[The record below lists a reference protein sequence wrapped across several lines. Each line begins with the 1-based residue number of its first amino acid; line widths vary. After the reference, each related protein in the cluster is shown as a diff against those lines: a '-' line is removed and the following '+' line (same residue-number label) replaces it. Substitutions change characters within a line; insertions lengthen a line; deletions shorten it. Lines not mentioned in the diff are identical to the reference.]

1 MQNALR
7 RTFTSLA
14 VRNFRL
20 YFIGQGI
27 SLCGNWMRMVAL
39 SWLVLQLTHSGT
51 QLGLMTAAQF
61 TPVLLFGLFGGV
73 LIDRMDNKR
82 LLVFTQIGLGLIS
95 LTIGVLVLTHAIE
108 LWMVYVL
115 AILSGLITVLDNP
128 ARQTFVVQM
137 VGEKQ
142 LKNAV
147 TLNSTIVNM
156 ARIIGP
162 SIAAGLI
169 AGIGIG
175 WCFMVDAST
184 FAAVLIA
191 LLMMRRTDLFHV
203 ERAPRERGQL
213 RAGLHYARTTPALRT
228 TLIMMLIIGTF
239 AYEFPVVLPLFATN
253 TFHGNATTYALMT
266 AAMGLGAVMG
276 GLYSAGKAAA
286 ELRRVILIAV
296 LFGISIIVTAFAPD
310 LVIGLLLL
318 VVVGALSVLFISL
331 GNTTL
336 QLTSEPQMRGRVMSL
351 WFIAFQGTTP
361 IGGPIIGAIAD
372 RSDPRVG
379 LLVGG
384 ISAVI
389 AAGLGMLTAGYKLP
403 RRQPPKAIPEL
414 LGNDDL
420 PK

>member
-1 MQNALR
+1 MQNAVR

-27 SLCGNWMRMVAL
+27 SLCGSWMRMVAL

-51 QLGLMTAAQF
+51 QLGLVTAAQF
-61 TPVLLFGLFGGV
+61 LPVLLLGVFGGV
-73 LIDRMDNKR
+73 IVDRTDNKR
-82 LLVFTQIGLGLIS
+82 LLVYTQIGFGIISLVLGL
-95 LTIGVLVLTHAIE
+95 LVLSHMID
-108 LWMVYVL
+108 LWMVYVVSV
-115 AILSGLITVLDNP
+115 ISGLITVLDNP

-169 AGIGIG
+169 AGVGIG
-175 WCFMVDAST
+175 WCFIIDAGT
-184 FAAVLIA
+184 FVAVLTA
-191 LLMMRRTDLFHV
+191 LLMMRRSDLTHV
-203 ERAPRERGQL
+203 ERAPRAPGQL

-228 TLIMMLIIGTF
+228 TLVMMLIIGTF
-239 AYEFPVVLPLFATN
+239 AYEFPVVLPLFATV
-253 TFHGNATTYALMT
+253 TFHGDATTYALMT
-266 AAMGLGAVMG
+266 SAMGLGAVIG
-276 GLYSAGKAAA
+276 GLYSAGRVATD
-286 ELRRVILIAV
+286 LRRLIIVAV
-296 LFGISIIVTAFAPD
+296 LFGISIIVTALSPN
-310 LVIGLLLL
+310 LIVGLILLIF
-318 VVVGALSVLFISL
+318 VGMLSVLFISL

-336 QLTSEPQMRGRVMSL
+336 QLTSEPQMRGRVMAL
-351 WFIAFQGTTP
+351 WSIAFQGTTP

-372 RSDPRVG
+372 RSNPRFG
-379 LLVGG
+379 LIVGG

-389 AAGLGMLTAGYKLP
+389 AAGIGVFVSGYKLP
-403 RRQPPKAIPEL
+403 SRGGTKITPDMPQ
-414 LGNDDL
+414 G
-420 PK
+420 

>member
-1 MQNALR
+1 MEKALR

-39 SWLVLQLTHSGT
+39 TWLVLQLTHSGT
-51 QLGLMTAAQF
+51 QLGFMTAAQF
-61 TPVLLFGLFGGV
+61 TPVLLFGVFGGV
-73 LIDRMDNKR
+73 FVDRMDNKR
-82 LLVFTQIGLGLIS
+82 LLVFTQVGLGLIS
-95 LTIGVLVLTHAIE
+95 LIIGVLVLTHMIE
-108 LWMVYVL
+108 LWMVYTL

-137 VGEKQ
+137 VGEEQ

-147 TLNSTIVNM
+147 SLNSTIVNT
-156 ARIIGP
+156 ARIVGP

-175 WCFMVDAST
+175 WCFVVDAGT
-184 FAAVLIA
+184 FVAVLAA
-191 LLMMRRTDLFHV
+191 LLLMRRKDLFHV
-203 ERAPRERGQL
+203 ERAPRARGQL
-213 RAGLHYARTTPALRT
+213 KAGLRYAASMPAIRV

-239 AYEFPVVLPLFATN
+239 AYEFPVVLPLFATK
-253 TFHGNATTYALMT
+253 TFRGDATTYALMT
-266 AAMGLGAVMG
+266 AAMGLGAVIG

-286 ELRRVILIAV
+286 ELKRVILVAV
-296 LFGISIIVTAFAPD
+296 LFGVSILLTALAPN
-310 LVIGLLLL
+310 LPIGLLLL

-372 RSDPRVG
+372 HSNPRIG

-384 ISAVI
+384 VSAVI
-389 AAGLGMLTAGYKLP
+389 AAGIGMAVAGYKIAGP
-403 RRQPPKAIPEL
+403 APEEA
-414 LGNDDL
+414 
-420 PK
+420 

>member
-27 SLCGNWMRMVAL
+27 SLCGTWMRMVAL

-61 TPVLLFGLFGGV
+61 LPILLLGVFGGV
-73 LIDRMDNKR
+73 IVDRTDNKR
-82 LLVFTQIGLGLIS
+82 LLVFTQVGLGLIS
-95 LTIGVLVLTHAIE
+95 LVLGVLVVTHSVA
-108 LWMVYVL
+108 LWMVYILSV
-115 AILSGLITVLDNP
+115 LSGLITVLDNP

-137 VGEKQ
+137 VGEDQ

-175 WCFMVDAST
+175 WCFFVDAGT

-191 LLMMRRTDLFHV
+191 LLMMRRNDLHAV
-203 ERAPRERGQL
+203 ERIPRARGQL
-213 RAGLHYARTTPALRT
+213 RAGLHYAATTPALRT
-228 TLIMMLIIGTF
+228 TLLMMLIIGTF
-239 AYEFPVVLPLFATN
+239 AYEFPVILPLVATR
-253 TFHGNATTYALMT
+253 TFHGNATTYAAMT
-266 AAMGLGAVMG
+266 AAMGIGAVAG
-276 GLYSAGKAAA
+276 GLYSAGKGAAS
-286 ELRRVILIAV
+286 LRRLILVAA
-296 LFGISIIVTAFAPD
+296 LFGASIIITAFAPNLD
-310 LVIGLLLL
+310 VGLLLL
-318 VVVGALSVLFISL
+318 VAVGLLSVLFISL

-336 QLTSEPQMRGRVMSL
+336 QLTSAPQMRGRVMAL
-351 WFIAFQGTTP
+351 WSIAFQGTTP

-372 RSDPRVG
+372 RSDPRAG

-384 ISAVI
+384 VSAIV
-389 AAGLGMLTAGYKLP
+389 AAGIGLFVAGYKIP
-403 RRQPPKAIPEL
+403 RKPKPADVTPAL
-414 LGNDDL
+414 S
-420 PK
+420 

>member
-1 MQNALR
+1 MEAALR
-7 RTFTSLA
+7 RTFNSFA
-14 VRNFRL
+14 VHNFRL

-27 SLCGNWMRMVAL
+27 SLCGTWMQTIAL
-39 SWLVLQLTHSGT
+39 SWLVLELTHSGT
-51 QLGLMTAAQF
+51 QLGLVTAAQF
-61 TPVLLFGLFGGV
+61 LPILLFGVWGGV
-73 LIDRMDNKR
+73 IADRFNKR
-82 LLVFTQIGLGLIS
+82 KILYFTQSIFGILALVIGLLIVS
-95 LTIGVLVLTHAIE
+95 HRIE
-108 LWMVYVL
+108 LWMVYVI
-115 AILSGLITVLDNP
+115 AACMGLNTVLDNP
-128 ARQTFVVQM
+128 SRQTFVVEM
-137 VGEKQ
+137 VGPDK
-142 LKNAV
+142 LRNAIS
-147 TLNSTIVNM
+147 LNSTIVNL

-162 SIAAGLI
+162 S
-169 AGIGIG
+169 
-175 WCFMVDAST
+175 
-184 FAAVLIA
+184 FAAIIIATVGVGDCFLFNAVSYVAVLTA
-191 LLMMRRTDLFHV
+191 LAMMRKDELYPQK
-203 ERAPRERGQL
+203 RADEEHKGVADGLKYVWGEPKL
-213 RAGLHYARTTPALRT
+213 RS
-228 TLIMMLIIGTF
+228 TLLMMLIIGTF
-239 AYEFPVVLPLFATN
+239 AYEFPVVLPLFATQ

-266 AAMGLGAVMG
+266 AAMGLGAVVG

-286 ELRRVILIAV
+286 ELRRVILVAV

-310 LVIGLLLL
+310 LIVGLLLL

-379 LLVGG
+379 LIVGG

-389 AAGLGMLTAGYKLP
+389 AAGLGMFTAGYKLP
-403 RRQPPKAIPEL
+403 RRRPPKAIPEL